1 VAIDYGR
8 LEIYLVIRK
17 GKGMK
22 CPKCE
27 TVNPDDSKFCKECAT
42 SLTGGEDAQPSF
54 TKTLE
59 TPVET
64 ITKGTIFAGR
74 YEILGLLGKGGMGK
88 VFKAYDKEV
97 KEEVAVKLIKPEIAQ
112 DETTIERFRNELKIA
127 RKVSHRNVCRMHDL
141 GKAEEGY
148 YISMEYVEGE
158 DLKSYIRRIG
168 KLTEADVINIA
179 QQVCDGLKEAHELGV
194 IHRDMKPQNIMIDKN
209 GRMKIMDFGIAR
221 SVEAAGVT
229 QTGVMIGTP
238 DYISPEQA
246 EGETADQ
253 RSDIYSF
260 GVILY
265 EMVTGSV
272 PFKGDT
278 AFSVAL
284 KHKSKLPQDPRKLNP
299 EISDNLSRLILICME
314 KDRER
319 RYQSAEEILNDLHN
333 IEEGLP
339 LGTKIQSR
347 RRTFITALMR
357 KKFFLPALIVAL
369 SVLLI
374 FVGRQIFFESP
385 ITIDSI
391 AVLPL
396 ENLSGDPSQEYFS
409 NGITDALINELAKLS
424 ALRVISRQSVMQY
437 KESHKPLSE
446 IAKELNVDAV
456 VEASVLKVGDKIQI
470 RARLIQAPNEQNLWA
485 QSYEREMTD
494 ILALQSEMAQTIA
507 QEVKVNLTPS
517 EKKRLTINRSV
528 NPVAYEAYLKGQFHL
543 YKLTSI
549 DLETALQYFELAL
562 ENDPDSALAYSGIAK
577 VWLGRMAMG
586 LAPTNEA
593 GPRAKAAAMKA
604 LEIDSNQAE
613 VHFALAWVAW
623 LDWDWAAAWA
633 AYRQAIALNPN
644 SASAR
649 VYYSNF
655 LYVMGNP
662 EEAMHQIELALD
674 LDPFNPLFQAIYA
687 MGLMYARR
695 YDEVIE
701 LLRNTL
707 KTAPNDPVALST
719 LRSAYHQKQM
729 FEEALEIWQ
738 TSYTAKGDLEATEAL
753 ALGNSESGY
762 SGALSRVAEMLIM
775 RSRNTSEYVTPWQIG
790 TLYTRAGK
798 IDEALEWLEKA
809 CDEKDSNMPYIN
821 VDPIF
826 DILRDE
832 PRFQDLLRRLNFPDK
847 E

>member
-1 VAIDYGR
+1 
-8 LEIYLVIRK
+8 
-17 GKGMK
+17 
-22 CPKCE
+22 
-27 TVNPDDSKFCKECAT
+27 
-42 SLTGGEDAQPSF
+42 
-54 TKTLE
+54 
-59 TPVET
+59 
-64 ITKGTIFAGR
+64 
-74 YEILGLLGKGGMGK
+74 
-88 VFKAYDKEV
+88 
-97 KEEVAVKLIKPEIAQ
+97 
-112 DETTIERFRNELKIA
+112 
-127 RKVSHRNVCRMHDL
+127 
-141 GKAEEGY
+141 
-148 YISMEYVEGE
+148 
-158 DLKSYIRRIG
+158 
-168 KLTEADVINIA
+168 
-179 QQVCDGLKEAHELGV
+179 
-194 IHRDMKPQNIMIDKN
+194 MKPQNIMIDKN

-253 RSDIYSF
+253 RSDIYSL

-284 KHKSKLPQDPRKLNP
+284 KHKSKQPQDPRKLNP
-299 EISDNLSRLILICME
+299 EISDNLRRLILICME
-314 KDRER
+314 KDRDR

-339 LGTKIQSR
+339 LGTKIQPR

-357 KKFFLPALIVAL
+357 KRVFLPTLIVAL

-485 QSYEREMTD
+485 QSYEREMSD
-494 ILALQSEMAQTIA
+494 ILALQSEIAQTIA

-517 EKKRLTINRSV
+517 EKTRLSINRSV

-586 LAPTNEA
+586 LVPTSEA

-604 LEIDSNQAE
+604 LEMDSNQAE
-613 VHFALAWVAW
+613 VHFALARVAW

-649 VYYSNF
+649 VLYSNF

-738 TSYTAKGDLEATEAL
+738 TSYTAKGDLEAVEAL

-762 SGALSRVAEMLIM
+762 SGALSHVAEMLIM